1 MATEQALAEF
11 LLQGVCVAHQ
21 TGSSIAMKIAELGG
35 GWRRKSGEPP
45 QGEEADAGHMNI
57 SGRHL
62 KIRVRLGTTKTLGGD
77 KCLMK
82 KVLFGAV

>member
-11 LLQGVCVAHQ
+11 LPQGVCVAYQ
-21 TGSSIAMKIAELGG
+21 TGSRTAMKIAELGG
-35 GWRRKSGEPP
+35 GWRRKSGEPLN
-45 QGEEADAGHMNI
+45 GKKADEGHMNI
-57 SGRHL
+57 SGRHW
-62 KIRVRLGTTKTLGGD
+62 KIRERLGTTKTLGGK